1 MNDLNKNE
9 LCLLTNNSNTNLS
22 NSNFN
27 SSFNSNIDLI
37 EFDTQDS
44 VIKFSNIYPTRISNY
59 SEFVKFVSDK
69 NENEKKFTNLTKTEL
84 QKMIDYNRRMQTDF
98 KYSDLEI
105 NIGSA
110 KIILFEQKKIKYI
123 MININKIEKKLLELI
138 RWSSMSFPT
147 DFQIGL
153 IIYK

>member
-69 NENEKKFTNLTKTEL
+69 NENKKKFTNLTKTEL
-84 QKMIDYNRRMQTDF
+84 QRMIDYNRRMQTDF

>member
-84 QKMIDYNRRMQTDF
+84 QRMIDYNRRMQTDF

>member
-27 SSFNSNIDLI
+27 SNFNSNIDLI

-84 QKMIDYNRRMQTDF
+84 QRMTDYNRRMQTDF

-110 KIILFEQKKIKYI
+110 KIILYEQKKIKYI

>member
-1 MNDLNKNE
+1 MSECDKDEIYLTLPDNLNFIE
-9 LCLLTNNSNTNLS
+9 PDSSTNSNSILDNVYTNH
-22 NSNFN
+22 
-27 SSFNSNIDLI
+27 
-37 EFDTQDS
+37 
-44 VIKFSNIYPTRISNY
+44 ISNY
-59 SEFVKFVSDK
+59 SEFVKFASLK
-69 NENEKKFTNLTKTEL
+69 NENKKKFTNLTKIEL
-84 QKMIDYNRRMQTDF
+84 QRMVDYNRRMQTDF

-147 DFQIGL
+147 DFQIDL